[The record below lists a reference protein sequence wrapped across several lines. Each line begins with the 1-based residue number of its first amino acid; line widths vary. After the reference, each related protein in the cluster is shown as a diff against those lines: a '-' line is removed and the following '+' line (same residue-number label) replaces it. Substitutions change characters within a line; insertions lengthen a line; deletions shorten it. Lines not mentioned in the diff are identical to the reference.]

1 MKCLQGS
8 WKLNWFEKI
17 GFGLLV
23 IFYCFSRDTFALTLD
38 NSTSTFVERCRV
50 DCSLRKDFVTCGK
63 YRVVRWL
70 RDVVN
75 EKEFNFGS
83 LRIVRIPSMPG
94 PSIIPKLPQSR
105 AFKTDVI
112 EALNF
117 ARDAVDDLLTKR
129 ALVYTV
135 DNSISA
141 RSFGSAPMIL
151 DEDEFAQLQNRK
163 EDDWRLFKK
172 KKSVIV
178 PILILINLLKLK
190 LLLLPIFLSVHFIKK
205 LLVFASII
213 IPSLLT
219 RLKICKVPQPPHHQ
233 QAYPYHMWGTAVEAP
248 VDYPTAYDESWSHRS
263 DYVNPAYIGYQGY
276 RNPYG

>member
-8 WKLNWFEKI
+8 WKLNRFEKI

-23 IFYCFSRDTFALTLD
+23 ILFSRDTFALTLD

-50 DCSLRKDFVTCGK
+50 DCSLRKDFITCGK

-94 PSIIPKLPQSR
+94 SSIIPKLPQSR
-105 AFKTDVI
+105 AFKADVI
-112 EALNF
+112 ETLNF

-151 DEDEFAQLQNRK
+151 DEDEFAQLQSRK
-163 EDDWRLFKK
+163 EGNYTLA
-172 KKSVIV
+172 I
-178 PILILINLLKLK
+178 
-190 LLLLPIFLSVHFIKK
+190 
-205 LLVFASII
+205 
-213 IPSLLT
+213 
-219 RLKICKVPQPPHHQ
+219 
-233 QAYPYHMWGTAVEAP
+233 
-248 VDYPTAYDESWSHRS
+248 
-263 DYVNPAYIGYQGY
+263 
-276 RNPYG
+276 

>member
-1 MKCLQGS
+1 MKCLQGC

-23 IFYCFSRDTFALTLD
+23 IFYWFSRDTFALTLD

-50 DCSLRKDFVTCGK
+50 DCSLRNDFITCGK
-63 YRVVRWL
+63 YRIVRWL

-75 EKEFNFGS
+75 EKEFNFGP
-83 LRIVRIPSMPG
+83 LQIVRIPSMTG
-94 PSIIPKLPQSR
+94 PSILPKLPQSR
-105 AFKTDVI
+105 VFKTDVI

-141 RSFGSAPMIL
+141 RSFGSAPMIV
-151 DEDEFAQLQNRK
+151 DEDEFAQLQSRK

-178 PILILINLLKLK
+178 PVLILINLLKLK

-205 LLVFASII
+205 LLVLATII
-213 IPSLLT
+213 IPSLVT
-219 RLKICKVPQPPHHQ
+219 RLKICKVPQSHHQ
-233 QAYPYHMWGTAVEAP
+233 QGYSYNMWGTAADAP
-248 VDYPTAYDESWSHRS
+248 VDYPTAYEEPWTHRS
-263 DYVNPAYIGYQGY
+263 DYVNPVYVGYQAY